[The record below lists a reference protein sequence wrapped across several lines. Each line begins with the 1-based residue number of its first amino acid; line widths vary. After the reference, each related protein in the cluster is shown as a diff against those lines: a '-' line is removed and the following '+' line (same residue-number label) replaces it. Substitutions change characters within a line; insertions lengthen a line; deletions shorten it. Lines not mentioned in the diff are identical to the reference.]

1 MLCFSL
7 QIKYYVLSTYSVK
20 ILIPFT
26 AILRGK
32 SLACFLNIFQ
42 ATQDSTLM
50 IKRMWRYLGPV
61 LVVSVL
67 INITKFFELCVVTT
81 EEGKYNFSVT
91 DLRRNIT
98 YSTITNWT
106 RLIFMGA
113 LPLVIIV
120 YFNMKVYQ
128 DVRERSAKNF
138 KKRNQQVR
146 R

>member
-1 MLCFSL
+1 M
-7 QIKYYVLSTYSVK
+7 
-20 ILIPFT
+20 
-26 AILRGK
+26 
-32 SLACFLNIFQ
+32 FQ

-61 LVVSVL
+61 LLVAVL
-67 INITKFFELCVVTT
+67 INVTKFFELCVVTT
-81 EEGKYNFSVT
+81 KEGKYDFSVT

-120 YFNMKVYQ
+120 YFNIKVYQ